1 MRTQYI
7 IDNYKKL
14 TNTLINIYKTLQRTN
29 IIPTSL
35 IQNTLLI
42 GIQSLMPHR
51 KIELETFIN
60 NLKDYK
66 GMGELDGDNLTFLPD
81 GLERKDQNLRH
92 IDITEIKDTILSNL
106 NLI

>member
-7 IDNYKKL
+7 IDNYKRL

-66 GMGELDGDNLTFLPD
+66 GMGELDGDNLTFLTD